1 MSFTTQS
8 TEPNFLTGG
17 VRTDEGTI
25 RFDALNLEFGYDGKP
40 DLSTITPE
48 TKFFFFEDA
57 GCGKIPL
64 PSFDASSITDTNPF
78 YIREGINKGDFMIVY
93 NK

>member
-8 TEPNFLTGG
+8 TESNFLTGG
-17 VRTDEGTI
+17 VVTANRKI
-25 RFDALNLEFGYDGKP
+25 RFDDLNLEFFYDGKP

-64 PSFDASSITDTNPF
+64 PSFDVSSITDPLYF
-78 YIREGINKGDFMIVY
+78 YIRGGINEGDFMIVY